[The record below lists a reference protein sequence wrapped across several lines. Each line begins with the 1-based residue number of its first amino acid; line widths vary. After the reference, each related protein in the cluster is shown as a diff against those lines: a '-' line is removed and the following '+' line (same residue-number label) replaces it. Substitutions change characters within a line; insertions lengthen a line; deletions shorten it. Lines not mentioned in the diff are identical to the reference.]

1 MLPYSKQS
9 IDQRDIDAVVEVLKS
24 DWLTTGPMVSRFE
37 EAVGN
42 YVSAPHAVAFSNGTA
57 ALHATIATSN
67 IQPGD
72 EVIVPAITFVAT
84 ANAVV
89 YCGGTPIFADVDPDT
104 LLINPQDVVRKIT
117 SRTRA
122 ILAMDYAG
130 QTCDYPKLKQIAD
143 QNDLTL
149 LSDGCHSI
157 GAMSYGRHVP
167 EWVEAACYSF
177 HPVKPMTTCEGGMV
191 VTGDAG
197 RAESLRRFRNH
208 GINSDHHQRARNGT
222 CYYDMESLGFNYR
235 LSDVQCALGLAQL
248 QRLREWTERRSRIAQ
263 AYHRQLRDLN
273 FLKPLK
279 NVPGAGHAH
288 HLFVVRWHAEN
299 AGVDRDSAI
308 QKLREAGVFANVH
321 YRPVYQHSFYQ
332 KRKKQ
337 SRLVSCPKADAVY
350 PQLISLPIFPA
361 MQENDVAKVVT
372 ELKRIADPARSH
384 RWNKAA

>member
-37 EAVGN
+37 EALGE

-57 ALHATIATSN
+57 ALHGAIATCN
-67 IQPGD
+67 LQPGD

-104 LLINPQDVVRKIT
+104 LLVNPQDVVRKIT

-122 ILAMDYAG
+122 IVAMDYAG
-130 QTCDYPKLKQIAD
+130 QACDYPRLKQIAD
-143 QNDLTL
+143 QNGLTL

-167 EWVEAACYSF
+167 EWVEATCYSF

-191 VTGDAG
+191 VTGDAK
-197 RAESLRRFRNH
+197 RAEALRRFRNH
-208 GINSDHHQRARNGT
+208 GINSDHHQRAKHGT

-235 LSDVQCALGLAQL
+235 LSDVQSALGLTQL
-248 QRLREWTERRSRIAQ
+248 QRLREWTERRSRIAL
-263 AYHRQLRDLN
+263 AYQNQLRHLD
-273 FLKPLK
+273 FLKPLE
-279 NVPGAGHAH
+279 NVAGAGHAH
-288 HLFVVRWHAEN
+288 HLFVVRWLAEN

-308 QKLREAGVFANVH
+308 QKLRDAGVFANVH

-332 KRKKQ
+332 GRKKLA
-337 SRLVSCPKADAVY
+337 RLVSCPNAEAVY
-350 PQLISLPIFPA
+350 PQLISLPIFPG
-361 MQENDVAKVVT
+361 MHENDVAKVVG
-372 ELKRIADPARSH
+372 ELKRIATAARSR

>member
-24 DWLTTGPMVSRFE
+24 DWLTTGPMVNRFE
-37 EAVGN
+37 KAVGQF
-42 YVSAPHAVAFSNGTA
+42 VSAPHAISFSNGTA

-67 IQPGD
+67 LQPGD

-89 YCGGTPIFADVDPDT
+89 YCGGTPIFADVDPNT

-122 ILAMDYAG
+122 IMTMDYAG
-130 QTCDYPKLKQIAD
+130 QTCDYPKLKQIAV
-143 QNDLTL
+143 QNDLKL
-149 LSDGCHSI
+149 FSDGCHSI

-167 EWVEAACYSF
+167 EWVDAACYSF

-191 VTGDAG
+191 VTDDLQ

-208 GINSDHHQRARNGT
+208 GIQSDHHQRAKNGT
-222 CYYDMESLGFNYR
+222 CFYDMESLGFNYR
-235 LSDVQCALGLAQL
+235 LSDVQSALGLTQL
-248 QRLREWTERRSRIAQ
+248 QRLREWTEKRSRIAK
-263 AYHRQLRDLN
+263 AYHNQLGNLD
-273 FLKPLK
+273 FLSPLE
-279 NVPGAGHAH
+279 NAAGAGHAH
-288 HLFVVRWHAEN
+288 HLFVIRWNAEK
-299 AGVDRDSAI
+299 AGVDRDTAI
-308 QKLREAGVFANVH
+308 QKLREVGIFANVH

-332 KRKKQ
+332 QLNERG
-337 SRLVSCPKADAVY
+337 RLVRCPNAEAVY

-361 MQENDVAKVVT
+361 MNENDVARVVT
-372 ELKRIADPARSH
+372 ELKGITNTVGSRK
-384 RWNKAA
+384 WNKAA